1 MVFGEFQDGQFEGM
15 SVKEIRTHKLE
26 CRLRE
31 FDIEV
36 ENRLE
41 QMRVEIRL
49 STQKLNQ
56 VYRMGLMLMPKDIRA
71 MPLATFREV
80 YQGDMIKV
88 QKEKV
93 TEKLDSMDSMEMPP
107 PPPPSTARRSSRK
120 RKPLGNRTNT
130 KAPAT
135 ASKKAKQS
143 SSKAAAA
150 AAATATSSDR
160 RSTRRSTRMSTAAAS
175 TGAGT
180 TTSARA
186 TRRST
191 RMSTAAAAEVVEAAK
206 QLESATFKTPM
217 PPSQQARGRVPAAT
231 PALAA
236 GLPQTPFLRQIKRGE
251 SLMSLNGS
259 PVTMENKM
267 TARMQRQSS
276 IISVPLTGG
285 KVVQLDGVA
294 GIEAAKGNMSRRAK
308 TETLNHL
315 ESLQAQIASMM
326 SALQAQ

>member
-1 MVFGEFQDGQFEGM
+1 M
-15 SVKEIRTHKLE
+15 
-26 CRLRE
+26 
-31 FDIEV
+31 
-36 ENRLE
+36 
-41 QMRVEIRL
+41 
-49 STQKLNQ
+49 
-56 VYRMGLMLMPKDIRA
+56 
-71 MPLATFREV
+71 
-80 YQGDMIKV
+80 
-88 QKEKV
+88 

-251 SLMSLNGS
+251 SLMYG
-259 PVTMENKM
+259 
-267 TARMQRQSS
+267 R
-276 IISVPLTGG
+276 
-285 KVVQLDGVA
+285 LDVCRFEREREYCWWCRCTPF
-294 GIEAAKGNMSRRAK
+294 IVLSRRCR
-308 TETLNHL
+308 TLL
-315 ESLQAQIASMM
+315 CFSFLIY
-326 SALQAQ
+326 